1 MHNFTYI
8 AWTKFVLVSTILL
21 FLIACDTSDNQT
33 TESPTNVILL
43 MGDDHGWE
51 ETGYNGHQYLQTPVL
66 DEMAAEGLRLGRF
79 YSASPV
85 CSPTRG
91 SVMTG
96 RHPNRYGT
104 FTPNWSIRPEEI
116 TVAQLMKQSGYY
128 SGHFGKWHLGPV
140 KSGSPT
146 SPGAMGFDTWLSHDN
161 FFEMNPVLSRNGA
174 EPVQIEGESSDI
186 LIEETIAFIEKAGQ
200 QNKPFFAVVWFGS
213 PHEPYV
219 GLEKDIALYDQL
231 PDSLGEQTVRL
242 TSVETGKAADMVRYD
257 VLQERYAEIT
267 AMDRAIGKLRTYLK
281 GKGKRQNTLL
291 WYCGDNGT
299 PTSGLFDTP
308 LRGHKGMTYEGGVR
322 VPGLIEWPSA
332 ISKGRSSPVHAV
344 TSDILPTLAALTQQ
358 PLPERPIDGLNL
370 LPLIEGEMNKR
381 PEPIYFWDF
390 ETSHIA
396 DTDTLPYIEPELQQG
411 TTPLVKMMNGKYT
424 RSFRNFH
431 HPTITEEDYLGERA
445 ILDNTYK
452 LVISGQSEESKE
464 LFNIQDDPEENNN
477 IISQNP
483 ETADRLETQLRD
495 WQTSVLKSLTGA
507 DY

>member
-1 MHNFTYI
+1 
-8 AWTKFVLVSTILL
+8 
-21 FLIACDTSDNQT
+21 
-33 TESPTNVILL
+33 
-43 MGDDHGWE
+43 
-51 ETGYNGHQYLQTPVL
+51 
-66 DEMAAEGLRLGRF
+66 
-79 YSASPV
+79 
-85 CSPTRG
+85 
-91 SVMTG
+91 
-96 RHPNRYGT
+96 
-104 FTPNWSIRPEEI
+104 
-116 TVAQLMKQSGYY
+116 
-128 SGHFGKWHLGPV
+128 
-140 KSGSPT
+140 
-146 SPGAMGFDTWLSHDN
+146 
-161 FFEMNPVLSRNGA
+161 
-174 EPVQIEGESSDI
+174 
-186 LIEETIAFIEKAGQ
+186 
-200 QNKPFFAVVWFGS
+200 
-213 PHEPYV
+213 
-219 GLEKDIALYDQL
+219 
-231 PDSLGEQTVRL
+231 
-242 TSVETGKAADMVRYD
+242 
-257 VLQERYAEIT
+257 
-267 AMDRAIGKLRTYLK
+267 
-281 GKGKRQNTLL
+281 
-291 WYCGDNGT
+291 
-299 PTSGLFDTP
+299 
-308 LRGHKGMTYEGGVR
+308 
-322 VPGLIEWPSA
+322 
-332 ISKGRSSPVHAV
+332 
-344 TSDILPTLAALTQQ
+344 LTQQ